1 MCYSFSPPE
10 TSKLNWKKWPI
21 LIELY
26 IHWYTVYFLCL
37 WIFLCAC
44 FILCHTHNKEI
55 SIQKIIWICFQWYT
69 TMSKDHSSA
78 CRGRR
83 KRPRVAMWISSAS
96 KASPYPTCPPWMTRP
111 LQTKES
117 SNSSRTAAST
127 WSPLSPPPPNH
138 FPRSNSLPREM
149 LISKPEGLR
158 GNEWHYASTGSKKVT
173 LLFFFPR
180 HNTAKLLMY
189 NLCGSVV
196 IRPKCYW
203 FRLPILYD
211 DFFFF
216 FVYYFVR
223 GTLYVHNLVSIWFCL
238 WLWYRF
244 PLNFTL
250 DYHHQIE
257 NN

>member
-1 MCYSFSPPE
+1 MCM
-10 TSKLNWKKWPI
+10 
-21 LIELY
+21 
-26 IHWYTVYFLCL
+26 
-37 WIFLCAC
+37 
-44 FILCHTHNKEI
+44 LCHTRNNEI
-55 SIQKIIWICFQWYT
+55 SIQKIISICFQWYT
-69 TMSKDHSSA
+69 TTSKDRSSA

-83 KRPRVAMWISSAS
+83 KRPRVAMWISSVS

-138 FPRSNSLPREM
+138 FPRSNSLPRET
-149 LISKPEGLR
+149 LISKPKELR
-158 GNEWHYASTGSKKVT
+158 GNEWHYASTGSKIVT

-196 IRPKCYW
+196 IRPKRYW

-211 DFFFF
+211 DYFC
-216 FVYYFVR
+216 VYYFVR
-223 GTLYVHNLVSIWFCL
+223 GTLYVHNLVSIVYEYGIDFFWIL
-238 WLWYRF
+238 HL
-244 PLNFTL
+244 T
-250 DYHHQIE
+250 IITK
-257 NN
+257 

>member
-1 MCYSFSPPE
+1 M
-10 TSKLNWKKWPI
+10 
-21 LIELY
+21 
-26 IHWYTVYFLCL
+26 YFLYL

-44 FILCHTHNKEI
+44 LFCVTLPTNRF
-55 SIQKIIWICFQWYT
+55 QYKIIWICFQWYT
-69 TMSKDHSSA
+69 TTSKDRSSA
-78 CRGRR
+78 CHGRR

-138 FPRSNSLPREM
+138 FPRSNSLPRET

-158 GNEWHYASTGSKKVT
+158 GNEWHYASTGSKIVT

-211 DFFFF
+211 DFFWCTILWE
-216 FVYYFVR
+216 V
-223 GTLYVHNLVSIWFCL
+223 LYMYIIWYLLFMSMVL
-238 WLWYRF
+238 ISFEFYTWLSSPNRK
-244 PLNFTL
+244 
-250 DYHHQIE
+250 
-257 NN
+257 

>member
-1 MCYSFSPPE
+1 MNYLFIDIQRIFCICE
-10 TSKLNWKKWPI
+10 
-21 LIELY
+21 
-26 IHWYTVYFLCL
+26 FLV
-37 WIFLCAC
+37 
-44 FILCHTHNKEI
+44 FIVCCVTLTTIRFRYK
-55 SIQKIIWICFQWYT
+55 KIISICFQWYT
-69 TMSKDHSSA
+69 TTSKDHSSA

-83 KRPRVAMWISSAS
+83 KRPRVVMWISSAS
-96 KASPYPTCPPWMTRP
+96 KASPYRTCPPWMTRP

-149 LISKPEGLR
+149 LISKPKGLG
-158 GNEWHYASTGSKKVT
+158 GNEWHYASTGSKIVT
-173 LLFFFPR
+173 LLFFSPG
-180 HNTAKLLMY
+180 TTLL
-189 NLCGSVV
+189 NCWCIICVV
-196 IRPKCYW
+196 LLLSGLNVIGFAYLFCMM
-203 FRLPILYD
+203 I
-211 DFFFF
+211 FF

-238 WLWYRF
+238 WLWYWF
-244 PLNFTL
+244 LLNFTL

>member
-1 MCYSFSPPE
+1 MRFQY
-10 TSKLNWKKWPI
+10 KQI
-21 LIELY
+21 
-26 IHWYTVYFLCL
+26 
-37 WIFLCAC
+37 
-44 FILCHTHNKEI
+44 I
-55 SIQKIIWICFQWYT
+55 SICFQWYT
-69 TMSKDHSSA
+69 TTSKDRSSA
-78 CRGRR
+78 CHGRR
-83 KRPRVAMWISSAS
+83 KRPRVAMWISSVS

-111 LQTKES
+111 HQTKES

-138 FPRSNSLPREM
+138 FPRSNSLPRET

-158 GNEWHYASTGSKKVT
+158 GNEWHYASTGSKIVT

-211 DFFFF
+211 DFFF
-216 FVYYFVR
+216 VYYFVR
-223 GTLYVHNLVSIWFCL
+223 GTLYVHNLVSIVYEYGIDFFWIL
-238 WLWYRF
+238 HL
-244 PLNFTL
+244 T
-250 DYHHQIE
+250 IITK
-257 NN
+257 

>member
-1 MCYSFSPPE
+1 MSLCYSFSPPE
-10 TSKLNWKKWPI
+10 TSKLNWKKKWPV
-21 LIELY
+21 LIELF
-26 IHWYTVYFLCL
+26 IHWYTVNFLVFMCM
-37 WIFLCAC
+37 
-44 FILCHTHNKEI
+44 LCHTRNNEI
-55 SIQKIIWICFQWYT
+55 SIQKIISICFQWYT
-69 TMSKDHSSA
+69 TTSKDRSSA

-83 KRPRVAMWISSAS
+83 KRPRVAMWISSVS

-111 LQTKES
+111 LRTKES

-138 FPRSNSLPREM
+138 FPRSNSLPRET

-158 GNEWHYASTGSKKVT
+158 GNEWHYASTGSKIVT

-211 DFFFF
+211 DFFWCTILWE
-216 FVYYFVR
+216 V
-223 GTLYVHNLVSIWFCL
+223 LYMYIIWYLLFMSMVL
-238 WLWYRF
+238 ISFEFYTWLSSPNRK
-244 PLNFTL
+244 
-250 DYHHQIE
+250 
-257 NN
+257 